1 MDFTCVIELMDID
14 WHRSGTAI
22 DWWNG
27 GMLHV
32 LLFNITNYWDWYA
45 FEDIQKCCPSN
56 KAAHAKFL
64 DEFNALDYIKKASS
78 DSILIY
84 VFY

>member
-1 MDFTCVIELMDID
+1 ME
-14 WHRSGTAI
+14 
-22 DWWNG
+22 WWD
-27 GMLHV
+27 V
-32 LLFNITNYWDWYA
+32 LLFNITNTYWDWHA
-45 FEDIQKCCPSN
+45 FEDIQKCCPPN